1 MPFWDFAFLQKDS
14 IIHSEYPWPYLP
26 SIYLDWPDTNQAA
39 ASIFIIFTLVE
50 LSTWHS
56 LAGLWVNTLWVSS
69 SSMSLC
75 AHDLLT
81 LLITK
86 YKCMIKITFQKVSNH
101 SSHQNC
107 VHMANL
113 LVEHTHMY
121 IKVPVVLFILD
132 QRLQVGNEG
141 QCPPKDPSDELHG
154 RRSGYCW
161 TLEILPP
168 GNPKICVNKKR
179 WDYCPRQGAMPKQ
192 TSKQFVEAGNGN
204 QVIPLDVQTHF
215 PWKSNKQHYPQDSML

>member
-14 IIHSEYPWPYLP
+14 FIHSEYPWPYLP
-26 SIYLDWPDTNQAA
+26 SIYLDWPNTNQVA

-81 LLITK
+81 LLITI

-101 SSHQNC
+101 SSHLNC
-107 VHMANL
+107 VHMAHL
-113 LVEHTHMY
+113 LVEHTHTH
-121 IKVPVVLFILD
+121 IKVPVVLSILD

-168 GNPKICVNKKR
+168 GNPKSYVNKKR
-179 WDYCPRQGAMPKQ
+179 WDYCSRQRAMPKQ
-192 TSKQFVEAGNGN
+192 RSKQFVELGIGIKY
-204 QVIPLDVQTHF
+204 IPLDVQTHF
-215 PWKSNKQHYPQDSML
+215 PWKSNKQYYPQDSML

>member
-14 IIHSEYPWPYLP
+14 FIHSEYPWPYLP
-26 SIYLDWPDTNQAA
+26 SIYLDWPNTNQAA

-81 LLITK
+81 LLIII

-101 SSHQNC
+101 SSHLNC
-107 VHMANL
+107 VHMAHL
-113 LVEHTHMY
+113 LVEHTHTH
-121 IKVPVVLFILD
+121 IKVPVVHSILD

-168 GNPKICVNKKR
+168 GNPKSCVNKKR
-179 WDYCPRQGAMPKQ
+179 WDYCSRQRAMPKQ

-204 QVIPLDVQTHF
+204 QVHTPGCPNSF
-215 PWKSNKQHYPQDSML
+215 PMKVK